1 MPLTP
6 RSMHTET
13 RERVPVNKRNSLE
26 RGGVPAVRED
36 TEMVGFSDLAD
47 TPITRTRAIKL
58 AGAAVTA
65 GAFAIIWG
73 ADEADA
79 LTRAQRRRRRRRR
92 RLRRRRRNVT
102 TTNNTTD
109 GTTVNFGGTQLG
121 TPLTETVTI
130 ANNGPDTV
138 TLRPEIA
145 GGGFSLVDT
154 DPITIAPGDTADLGV
169 IFDPLG
175 GGLSTGTLRLVDARD
190 GVVLE
195 DIDLLGRGLL

>member
-1 MPLTP
+1 VNN
-6 RSMHTET
+6 
-13 RERVPVNKRNSLE
+13 RESL
-26 RGGVPAVRED
+26 GGSGVPAVNQD
-36 TEMVGFSDLAD
+36 TGTGLAEQR
-47 TPITRTRAIKL
+47 ITRARAIKL

-65 GAFAIIWG
+65 GAFAIFWG

-109 GTTVNFGGTQLG
+109 GTTVNFGGTPVSG
-121 TPLTETVTI
+121 PPLTETVTI

-154 DPITIAPGDTADLGV
+154 DPITIRPGDTADLGV